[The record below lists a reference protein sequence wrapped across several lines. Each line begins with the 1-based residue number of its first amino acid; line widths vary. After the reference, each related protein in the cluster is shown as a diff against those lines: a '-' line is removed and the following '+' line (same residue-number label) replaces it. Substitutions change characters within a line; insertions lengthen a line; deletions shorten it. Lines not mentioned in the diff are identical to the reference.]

1 MGVKTENESKKKKIA
16 VLGATGYTGMELI
29 RLLTNHPG
37 VEISFVSSESYAGAE
52 LSEVLPQFYGLNNIR
67 CSSLETET
75 VPSEVEFVF
84 CALPHGRSMEVVP
97 ALLNQKKRVIDL
109 SADFRLKDSSL
120 YPQWYERDHLH
131 PELLLQAVYGLS
143 EIYRQEVR
151 ETDLLAN
158 PGCFPT
164 GIILALAP
172 LLTEDWVDMESI
184 IVDAK
189 TGVSGGGRSPKQ
201 PFHFSECS
209 DSFKAYRVANHQ
221 HTPEIEQEL
230 NFLQAGKL
238 LSNQESKSDSG
249 NATITFAPHLVPM
262 NRGILTTIYF
272 SLRQKLSAHDII
284 SCYQSF
290 YREEFFV
297 KVFEHP
303 ILPETRWVRGTNFC
317 HLGIRL
323 DERNGRVIVI
333 SAIDNLVKG
342 AAGQAVQNMNIMSG
356 WAEETGLNYPAMVP

>member
-1 MGVKTENESKKKKIA
+1 MGVNTGNEIKKKKIA

-29 RLLTNHPG
+29 RLLANHPG
-37 VEISFVSSESYAGAE
+37 VEITFVSSESHAGAE
-52 LSEVLPQFYGLNNIR
+52 LSEVLPQFYGINNMKF
-67 CSSLETET
+67 SSLEIEAI
-75 VPSEVEFVF
+75 PSEVEFVF

-97 ALLNQKKRVIDL
+97 ALLNQKKRIIDL

-120 YPQWYERDHLH
+120 YPKWYERNHLH

-164 GIILALAP
+164 ATILALAP
-172 LLTEDWVDMESI
+172 LLTENLVDLKSI

-189 TGVSGGGRSPKQ
+189 SGVSGGGRSPKQ
-201 PFHFSECS
+201 AFHFSECS

-238 LSNQESKSDSG
+238 LPHQENRPGSG
-249 NATITFAPHLVPM
+249 NATITFTPHLLPM
-262 NRGILTTIYF
+262 NRGILATSYL
-272 SLRQKLSAHDII
+272 SLRQDISEHELI

-290 YREEFFV
+290 YQEEFFV
-297 KVFEHP
+297 NVLNFST
-303 ILPETRWVRGTNFC
+303 LPETRWVRGTNFC
-317 HLGIRL
+317 HLGLRL
-323 DERNGRVIVI
+323 DKRNGRVIVI
-333 SAIDNLVKG
+333 SAIDNLGKG
-342 AAGQAVQNMNIMSG
+342 AAGQAIQNMNIMSG
-356 WAEETGLNYPAMVP
+356 WAEETGLNSAAVVP